1 MMIPSHDPE
10 TYEKQALDMLPLDHP
25 HYDEIADLL
34 DQQIAD
40 DLEAYANSL
49 PDRSTDPKEKVP
61 EPSVFKN

>member
-10 TYEKQALDMLPLDHP
+10 TYEEQALDMLPLDHP

-49 PDRSTDPKEKVP
+49 PDRSTDPT
-61 EPSVFKN
+61 